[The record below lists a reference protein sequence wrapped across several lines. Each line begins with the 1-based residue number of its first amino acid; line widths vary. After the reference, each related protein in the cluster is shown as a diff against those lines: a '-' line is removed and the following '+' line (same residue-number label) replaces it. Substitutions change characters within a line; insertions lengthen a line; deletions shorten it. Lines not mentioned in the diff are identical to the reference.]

1 MEIGIE
7 TILSII
13 AIVISV
19 VGTIASIVYSYKNVK
34 MANKQFELLKQES
47 ESKREF
53 REAIKTIRNV
63 LDKIKTLKVS
73 LGELKI
79 DGLERIRNEI
89 LQFLHD
95 KKESLTLTISINT
108 VHIGGLDPEHS
119 HFISKLQP
127 FASFQDFF
135 EKKLGGN
142 VVFDFFNV
150 DSKSDKDIHYLPL
163 DVTLYLSQISS
174 IRQIRDELNKVK
186 HVVSPYDRQLI
197 EDINDTYAKLLRLV
211 HSSCIAGVGMG
222 KFLEFQFDLKMKT
235 NEILNEILKIIG
247 FETFTRSVVKFQVN
261 ITKRLDDIQRQII
274 PKI

>member
-1 MEIGIE
+1 LEIGIE
-7 TILSII
+7 VILSIV

-47 ESKREF
+47 ESRREF

-79 DGLERIRNEI
+79 DGLDRIRNEI

-95 KKESLTLTISINT
+95 KKENLTLSISI
-108 VHIGGLDPEHS
+108 VSIHIGGLDPIHAYPTSLLE
-119 HFISKLQP
+119 P
-127 FASFQDFF
+127 FASFQDLF
-135 EKKLGGN
+135 EKKLSGN
-142 VVFDFFNV
+142 VVFDFINV
-150 DSKSDKDIHYLPL
+150 DPKSHEDIHDLPL
-163 DVTLYLSQISS
+163 VLTLYLSQISS
-174 IRQIRDELNKVK
+174 IRQIQDELNKVK

-197 EDINDTYAKLLRLV
+197 EDMNDTYVKLLRLV
-211 HSSCIAGVGMG
+211 HSCIVREFG
-222 KFLEFQFDLKMKT
+222 KYLELQFNLKMKT
-235 NEILNEILKIIG
+235 NQILNEILKIIN
-247 FETFTRSVVKFQVN
+247 FETFVGSIIKFQVD
-261 ITKRLDDIQRQII
+261 ITKRLDDVQRQII